1 MTPAP
6 THDASGDARAPR
18 VLRVDRDAP
27 DGDAIR
33 AAAEVIR
40 GGGLVAFP
48 TETLYG
54 LAADPWSEAAV
65 ARLFAAKGRPEGKGV
80 PVIVADLAA
89 AARLAPDFPEAARAL
104 AERYWPG
111 PLTIVVPA
119 RASLPR
125 GVAPD
130 GVALRRSSCAL
141 AERLARAAGGAVTAT
156 SANRSGDPTP
166 PLDPR
171 RILERI
177 GDRIDLL
184 LDAGPL
190 PESPASTVVDA
201 RVSPPR
207 LLRRGPID
215 LGPDVAPAPAPAPEP

>member
-1 MTPAP
+1 MSAARPP
-6 THDASGDARAPR
+6 RAPR

-27 DGDAIR
+27 DGEAIR

-40 GGGLVAFP
+40 DGGLVAFP

-54 LAADPWSEAAV
+54 IAADPWSEAAV
-65 ARLFAAKGRPEGKGV
+65 ARLLAAKGRPEGKGV

-89 AARLAPDFPEAARAL
+89 ASRLASEIPEPARAL
-104 AERYWPG
+104 AERHWPG

-119 RASLPR
+119 RATLPR

-141 AERLARAAGGAVTAT
+141 AESLARAAGGAVTAT

-171 RILERI
+171 RILEQI
-177 GDRIDLL
+177 GERIDLL

-190 PESPASTVVDA
+190 PESAASTIVDA
-201 RVSPPR
+201 RVTPPR
-207 LLRRGPID
+207 LLRRGPVD
-215 LGPDVAPAPAPAPEP
+215 LGPDVAPAPTTEP